1 MTDNETNLTLLNV
14 NQIVSLLSR
23 AYIKLIKNG
32 TPLKSF
38 PSVMLWGPP
47 GIGKSQG
54 VREIAGNIQAKTG
67 KKVSITDV
75 RLLLFNPVDLRGI
88 PTTNADKT
96 LSVWLK
102 PQIFQMDE
110 SEDVINILFLDEITA
125 APQSVQAAAYQITL
139 DRVIGEHKLP
149 ENCIVI
155 AAGNRVTDKSVA
167 YNMPRALANRLLHI
181 TVKGD
186 PDSWHD
192 WAVKSG
198 IHRFVTSFLEYNP
211 TALMRSDSPE
221 STLAFPTPRSW
232 EMVSNI
238 LTNISEN
245 MDAIQPLI
253 SGCIGA
259 SVTYN
264 FAKWCTLFSNLPS
277 IEDIFAGKKTA
288 VEKSPEMQE
297 ALRAEMVAYAKH
309 WAARAVRHDENF
321 ARPGYHIDGDPAEHL
336 LLGLRDIGV
345 AGADDLVDARH
356 RLRAVGQRRDRLRA
370 AELEHPVDARDPG
383 RGQNGRT
390 DASVGGGRRDHHDL
404 AAAGKLGGDRI
415 HQDG

>member
-125 APQSVQAAAYQITL
+125 AP
-139 DRVIGEHKLP
+139 LP
-149 ENCIVI
+149 IRSRWI
-155 AAGNRVTDKSVA
+155 ALLVSISCRRTVSSL
-167 YNMPRALANRLLHI
+167 PLA
-181 TVKGD
+181 
-186 PDSWHD
+186 
-192 WAVKSG
+192 
-198 IHRFVTSFLEYNP
+198 
-211 TALMRSDSPE
+211 TALP
-221 STLAFPTPRSW
+221 
-232 EMVSNI
+232 I
-238 LTNISEN
+238 
-245 MDAIQPLI
+245 
-253 SGCIGA
+253 
-259 SVTYN
+259 
-264 FAKWCTLFSNLPS
+264 NLLP
-277 IEDIFAGKKTA
+277 IICHA
-288 VEKSPEMQE
+288 
-297 ALRAEMVAYAKH
+297 H
-309 WAARAVRHDENF
+309 
-321 ARPGYHIDGDPAEHL
+321 
-336 LLGLRDIGV
+336 
-345 AGADDLVDARH
+345 
-356 RLRAVGQRRDRLRA
+356 
-370 AELEHPVDARDPG
+370 
-383 RGQNGRT
+383 
-390 DASVGGGRRDHHDL
+390 
-404 AAAGKLGGDRI
+404 
-415 HQDG
+415 